1 MTAAHEPIRV
11 LLVDD
16 NRDVADSLAC
26 ALALDGVDVEVAYEA
41 ESALDKARKFVP
53 QAVILD
59 LILPGIDGY
68 VLAQSLRGA
77 CSGAF
82 LVAYTGDGT
91 EAARLRCA
99 NAGIDAYVLKPAD
112 PRELLGMILRATG
125 RTSSEAW
132 ARVAGASP
140 GS

>member
-41 ESALDKARKFVP
+41 ESALERARQFAP
-53 QAVILD
+53 HAVIVD

-68 VLAQSLRGA
+68 VLAQSLRRVCG
-77 CSGAF
+77 SAF
-82 LVAYTGDGT
+82 LIAYTGDGT
-91 EAARLRCA
+91 EAARMRCA
-99 NAGIDAYVLKPAD
+99 NAGIDAFVLKPAD
-112 PRELLGMILRATG
+112 PRELLGMILRAAG
-125 RTSSEAW
+125 RTSAEAW
-132 ARVAGASP
+132 PRVAGANP
-140 GS
+140 GN